1 MSMGNTTAEGTPEEL
16 TIESRQAYF
25 DGNGLNGIG
34 NALSNPMMY
43 SNVANQRLMN
53 VQNGISSNSWMN
65 NGGGGNGYY
74 SDQALSKR
82 RFSNNMGRYANMGLG
97 ETDYPTGIG
106 GLGNAGGATGAG
118 DDLNGL
124 NGGLTSTGADQSQS
138 QDYLDTY
145 NQLAG
150 NSFPSGSGIRQ
161 NGIGGG
167 GQSTNLA
174 GGANMHSNNNL
185 LVGSRRPFV
194 ANRRNG
200 LGYGVGGLGNA
211 IGVGAAAG
219 LTGYPSAYGQGA
231 NAGIGQL
238 PVAGIRSSG
247 YGGGSGYGGR
257 MPIR

>member
-1 MSMGNTTAEGTPEEL
+1 MSIGNSTVEGNSEEL
-16 TIESRQAYF
+16 SIESRQAYF
-25 DGNGLNGIG
+25 GGNGFNGNG

-43 SNVANQRLMN
+43 ANMANQRLMN
-53 VQNGISSNSWMN
+53 GQNGIQSSSWMN

-106 GLGNAGGATGAG
+106 GLGNAGGATGTS

-124 NGGLTSTGADQSQS
+124 NGALTSTGADQTQS
-138 QDYLDTY
+138 QDYIDTY

-174 GGANMHSNNNL
+174 GNMYSNNNL
-185 LVGSRRPFV
+185 LVGSRRPLV
-194 ANRRNG
+194 ASRRNG
-200 LGYGVGGLGNA
+200 LGYGVGGL
-211 IGVGAAAG
+211 GVGAAAG

-231 NAGIGQL
+231 NQGIGQL
-238 PVAGIRSSG
+238 QPVAGIRSSG

-257 MPIR
+257 IPIR

>member
-1 MSMGNTTAEGTPEEL
+1 MSMGNTTAEETPEEL
-16 TIESRQAYF
+16 SIESRQAYF
-25 DGNGLNGIG
+25 GGNGFNGNG
-34 NALSNPMMY
+34 NALSNNHMMY
-43 SNVANQRLMN
+43 SNVANQRLIN
-53 VQNGISSNSWMN
+53 VQNSINPNSWMN
-65 NGGGGNGYY
+65 NGGGYY

-106 GLGNAGGATGAG
+106 GLGNAGGATGAAG

-124 NGGLTSTGADQSQS
+124 NGALTSTGADQSQS

-167 GQSTNLA
+167 GQNANLA
-174 GGANMHSNNNL
+174 GGGNMHLNNNL
-185 LVGSRRPFV
+185 LVGSRRQL
-194 ANRRNG
+194 AASRRNG
-200 LGYGVGGLGNA
+200 LGYGVGGL
-211 IGVGAAAG
+211 GVGAAAG

-231 NAGIGQL
+231 NQGIGQL
-238 PVAGIRSSG
+238 QPVAGIRSSG

-257 MPIR
+257 IPIR

>member
-1 MSMGNTTAEGTPEEL
+1 MSIGNSTVEGNSEEL
-16 TIESRQAYF
+16 SIESRQAYF
-25 DGNGLNGIG
+25 GGNGFNGNG
-34 NALSNPMMY
+34 NALSNPIMY

-53 VQNGISSNSWMN
+53 VQNGINSNSWMN
-65 NGGGGNGYY
+65 NGGGNGYY

-174 GGANMHSNNNL
+174 GNMYSNNNL
-185 LVGSRRPFV
+185 LVGSRRPLV
-194 ANRRNG
+194 ASRRNG
-200 LGYGVGGLGNA
+200 LGYGVGGL
-211 IGVGAAAG
+211 GVGAAAG

-231 NAGIGQL
+231 NQGIGQL
-238 PVAGIRSSG
+238 QPVAGIRSSG

-257 MPIR
+257 IPIR

>member
-1 MSMGNTTAEGTPEEL
+1 MSIGNSTVEGNSEEL
-16 TIESRQAYF
+16 SIESRQAYF
-25 DGNGLNGIG
+25 GGNGFNGNG

-43 SNVANQRLMN
+43 ANMANQRLMN
-53 VQNGISSNSWMN
+53 GQNGIQSSSWMN

-106 GLGNAGGATGAG
+106 GLGNAGGATGTS

-124 NGGLTSTGADQSQS
+124 NGALTSTGADQTQS
-138 QDYLDTY
+138 QDYIDTY

-174 GGANMHSNNNL
+174 GNMYSNNNL

-194 ANRRNG
+194 ASRRNG
-200 LGYGVGGLGNA
+200 LGYGVGGL
-211 IGVGAAAG
+211 GVGAAAG

-231 NAGIGQL
+231 NQGIGQL
-238 PVAGIRSSG
+238 QPVAGIRSSG

-257 MPIR
+257 IPIR

>member
-1 MSMGNTTAEGTPEEL
+1 MGNSTAEENQEEL

-25 DGNGLNGIG
+25 GGNGFNGNG

-43 SNVANQRLMN
+43 ANMANQRLMN
-53 VQNGISSNSWMN
+53 GQNGIQSSSWMN

-106 GLGNAGGATGAG
+106 GLGNAGGATGTS

-124 NGGLTSTGADQSQS
+124 NGALTSTGADQTQS
-138 QDYLDTY
+138 QDYIDTY

-174 GGANMHSNNNL
+174 GGLNNNL

-194 ANRRNG
+194 ASRRNG
-200 LGYGVGGLGNA
+200 LGYGVGGL
-211 IGVGAAAG
+211 GVGAAAG

-231 NAGIGQL
+231 NQGIGQL
-238 PVAGIRSSG
+238 QPVAGIRSSG

-257 MPIR
+257 IPIR

>member
-1 MSMGNTTAEGTPEEL
+1 MGNSTAEENQEEL
-16 TIESRQAYF
+16 TIESRQSYF
-25 DGNGLNGIG
+25 GGNGYNGNG

-43 SNVANQRLMN
+43 SNVASQRLMN
-53 VQNGISSNSWMN
+53 AQNGINANSWMN

-124 NGGLTSTGADQSQS
+124 HGALTSTGADQSQS

-167 GQSTNLA
+167 GQSSNLA

>member
-1 MSMGNTTAEGTPEEL
+1 MGNSTAEENEEEL
-16 TIESRQAYF
+16 TLESRQAYF
-25 DGNGLNGIG
+25 GGNGYNGNG
-34 NALSNPMMY
+34 NALSNPIMY

-65 NGGGGNGYY
+65 NGGGNGYY

-124 NGGLTSTGADQSQS
+124 NGALTSTGADQTQS
-138 QDYLDTY
+138 QDYIDTY
-145 NQLAG
+145 NTYAG
-150 NSFPSGSGIRQ
+150 NNFPSGSGIRQ
-161 NGIGGG
+161 NGMGGG
-167 GQSTNLA
+167 GQNANLA
-174 GGANMHSNNNL
+174 GGGNLNNNL

-200 LGYGVGGLGNA
+200 LGYGVGGLGA
-211 IGVGAAAG
+211 GAAAG

-257 MPIR
+257 IPIR

>member
-1 MSMGNTTAEGTPEEL
+1 MSIGNSTEEGNSEEL
-16 TIESRQAYF
+16 SIESRQAYF
-25 DGNGLNGIG
+25 GGNGFNGNG

-43 SNVANQRLMN
+43 ANMANQRLMN
-53 VQNGISSNSWMN
+53 GQNGIQSSSWMN

-174 GGANMHSNNNL
+174 GNMHSNNNL

-194 ANRRNG
+194 ASRRNG
-200 LGYGVGGLGNA
+200 LGYGVGGL
-211 IGVGAAAG
+211 GVGAAAG

-231 NAGIGQL
+231 NQGIGQL
-238 PVAGIRSSG
+238 QPVAGIRSSG

-257 MPIR
+257 IPIR

>member
-1 MSMGNTTAEGTPEEL
+1 MGNSTAEENQEEL
-16 TIESRQAYF
+16 TLESRQSYF
-25 DGNGLNGIG
+25 GGNGFNGNG

-53 VQNGISSNSWMN
+53 VQNGINSNSWMN
-65 NGGGGNGYY
+65 NGGGNGYY

-106 GLGNAGGATGAG
+106 GLGNAGGATGTS

-124 NGGLTSTGADQSQS
+124 NGALTSTGADQTQS
-138 QDYLDTY
+138 QDYIDTY

-174 GGANMHSNNNL
+174 GNMYSNNNL
-185 LVGSRRPFV
+185 LVGSRRPLV
-194 ANRRNG
+194 ASRRNG
-200 LGYGVGGLGNA
+200 LGYGVGGL
-211 IGVGAAAG
+211 GVGAAAG

-231 NAGIGQL
+231 NQGIGQL
-238 PVAGIRSSG
+238 QPVAGIRSSG

-257 MPIR
+257 IPIR

>member
-1 MSMGNTTAEGTPEEL
+1 MSMRNTTAEENQEEL
-16 TIESRQAYF
+16 TLESRQAYF
-25 DGNGLNGIG
+25 GGNGYNGNG

-43 SNVANQRLMN
+43 SSVANQRLMN
-53 VQNGISSNSWMN
+53 VQNGINSNSWMN
-65 NGGGGNGYY
+65 NGGGNGYY

-97 ETDYPTGIG
+97 ETDYPTGIR
-106 GLGNAGGATGAG
+106 GLGNAGGATGTS

-124 NGGLTSTGADQSQS
+124 NGALTSTGTDQTQS
-138 QDYLDTY
+138 QDYIDTY
-145 NQLAG
+145 NTYAG

-161 NGIGGG
+161 NVMGGG
-167 GQSTNLA
+167 GQNANLA
-174 GGANMHSNNNL
+174 GGGNLNNNL

-200 LGYGVGGLGNA
+200 LGYGVGGLGA
-211 IGVGAAAG
+211 GAAAG

-231 NAGIGQL
+231 NQGIGQL
-238 PVAGIRSSG
+238 QPVAGIRSSG

-257 MPIR
+257 IPIR

>member
-1 MSMGNTTAEGTPEEL
+1 MSMGNTTAEETPEEL
-16 TIESRQAYF
+16 SIESRQAYF
-25 DGNGLNGIG
+25 GGNGFNGNG
-34 NALSNPMMY
+34 NAIISNNLMMY

-53 VQNGISSNSWMN
+53 VQNSINPNSWMN
-65 NGGGGNGYY
+65 NGGGNGYY

-106 GLGNAGGATGAG
+106 GLGNAGGATGAAG

-124 NGGLTSTGADQSQS
+124 NGALTSTGADQSQS

-167 GQSTNLA
+167 GQNANLA
-174 GGANMHSNNNL
+174 GGGNMHLNNNL
-185 LVGSRRPFV
+185 LVGSRRQL
-194 ANRRNG
+194 AASRRNG
-200 LGYGVGGLGNA
+200 LGYGVGGL
-211 IGVGAAAG
+211 GVGAAAG

-231 NAGIGQL
+231 NQGIGQL
-238 PVAGIRSSG
+238 QPVAGIRSSG

-257 MPIR
+257 IPIR

>member
-1 MSMGNTTAEGTPEEL
+1 MSIGNSTVEGNSEEL
-16 TIESRQAYF
+16 SIESRQAYF
-25 DGNGLNGIG
+25 GGNGFNGNG

-43 SNVANQRLMN
+43 ANMANQRLMN
-53 VQNGISSNSWMN
+53 GQNGIQSSSWMN

-97 ETDYPTGIG
+97 ETDYPTGMG
-106 GLGNAGGATGAG
+106 GLGNAGGATGTS

-124 NGGLTSTGADQSQS
+124 NGALTSTGADQTQS
-138 QDYLDTY
+138 QDYIDTY
-145 NQLAG
+145 NQLVG

-174 GGANMHSNNNL
+174 GNMYSNNNL
-185 LVGSRRPFV
+185 LVGSRRPLV
-194 ANRRNG
+194 ASRRNG
-200 LGYGVGGLGNA
+200 LGYGVGGL
-211 IGVGAAAG
+211 GVGAAAG

-231 NAGIGQL
+231 NQGIGQL
-238 PVAGIRSSG
+238 QPVAGIRSSG

-257 MPIR
+257 IPIR

>member
-1 MSMGNTTAEGTPEEL
+1 MSIGNSTVEGNSEEL
-16 TIESRQAYF
+16 SIESRQAYF
-25 DGNGLNGIG
+25 GGNGFNGNG

-43 SNVANQRLMN
+43 ANMANQRLMN
-53 VQNGISSNSWMN
+53 GQNGIQSSSWMN

-106 GLGNAGGATGAG
+106 GLGNAGGATGTS

-124 NGGLTSTGADQSQS
+124 NGALTSTGADQTQS
-138 QDYLDTY
+138 QDYIDTY

-174 GGANMHSNNNL
+174 GNMYSNNNL
-185 LVGSRRPFV
+185 LVGSRRPLV
-194 ANRRNG
+194 ASRRNG
-200 LGYGVGGLGNA
+200 LGYGVGGL
-211 IGVGAAAG
+211 GVGAAAG

-231 NAGIGQL
+231 NQGTGQL
-238 PVAGIRSSG
+238 QPVAGIRSSG

-257 MPIR
+257 IPIR

>member
-1 MSMGNTTAEGTPEEL
+1 MSIGNSTVEGNSEEL
-16 TIESRQAYF
+16 SIESRQAYF
-25 DGNGLNGIG
+25 GGNGFNGNG

-43 SNVANQRLMN
+43 ANMANQRLMN
-53 VQNGISSNSWMN
+53 GQNGIQSSSWMN

-106 GLGNAGGATGAG
+106 GLGNAGGATGTS

-124 NGGLTSTGADQSQS
+124 NGALTSTGADQTQS
-138 QDYLDTY
+138 QDYIDTY

-161 NGIGGG
+161 NGIGAV
-167 GQSTNLA
+167 GQTSTLA
-174 GGANMHSNNNL
+174 GNMHSNNNL
-185 LVGSRRPFV
+185 LVGSRRPLV
-194 ANRRNG
+194 ASRRNG
-200 LGYGVGGLGNA
+200 LGYGVGGL
-211 IGVGAAAG
+211 GVGAAAG

-231 NAGIGQL
+231 NQGIGQL
-238 PVAGIRSSG
+238 QPVAGIRSSG

-257 MPIR
+257 FPIR